1 MDKIL
6 IVEDELIVARDL
18 RKTLEKAGYK
28 VIGVSRTAEKAL
40 SMIQEIRPSLV
51 LVDIFLKGDLTG
63 IDLASRLNEEDIPF
77 IYLSA
82 NSNQSVLEAAKSTH
96 PYGFIV
102 KPFRARDLLVS
113 IDIAKYRYEHNKEL
127 NRRSQ
132 APSTGAASLT
142 DTASVTGTTSLTDT
156 APPIDPASPA
166 REPGKNRQ
174 APVKRFAFDYAD
186 FIGRSAIMLKV
197 FNQIQQVAPFD
208 TSVLLL
214 GESGTGKEVVAN
226 HIYKE
231 SGRNHRP
238 FIKIN
243 CAAVPSGLMEAD
255 FFGYEKGA
263 FTGATERKQGKFE
276 LAAGGTILLD
286 EIGEMPL
293 DIQAKLLRVLQ
304 EKEIQ
309 RIGGNT
315 MIKTDIRII
324 AATNRNL
331 EMEIAAGRF
340 RLDLYY
346 RLHVFPIVLPPLRQR
361 KEDIS
366 LLIDHFIDHYNRT
379 MDKNIAGVDKTV
391 LQRLVDYN
399 WPGNVREL
407 QFLIERSILMA
418 DDDTIREIILPEEH
432 PDLVKNIPA
441 ADSQKAIEEI
451 EKAHILSILGQCNFK
466 ISGKGGAAELL
477 NLQPSV
483 LYAKIKKFGIKKF
496 FY

>member
-28 VIGVSRTAEKAL
+28 VIGVSRTAEGAL
-40 SMIQEIRPSLV
+40 SMIQEDRPSLV

-77 IYLSA
+77 IYISA

-113 IDIAKYRYEHNKEL
+113 IDIAQYRYEHNKEL
-127 NRRSQ
+127 NKRSPAHQ
-132 APSTGAASLT
+132 A
-142 DTASVTGTTSLTDT
+142 
-156 APPIDPASPA
+156 DPASPA
-166 REPGKNRQ
+166 RDSGKGTP
-174 APVKRFAFDYAD
+174 APVKRFVFNYDD
-186 FIGRSAIMLKV
+186 FIGRSAVMLKV

-226 HIYKE
+226 YIYKE

-243 CAAVPSGLMEAD
+243 CAAVPSGLMETD

-263 FTGATERKQGKFE
+263 FTGAAERKPGKFE

-315 MIKTDIRII
+315 MIKTDVRII

-361 KEDIS
+361 KEDIP

-379 MDKNIAGVDKTV
+379 MGKNITGVDKAV
-391 LQRLVDYN
+391 LQRLLGYN

-418 DDDTIREIILPEEH
+418 NDDTIREILLPEEH
-432 PDLVKNIPA
+432 PDLIKNIPA

-451 EKAHILSILGQCNFK
+451 EKTHILSILEQCNFK

-483 LYAKIKKFGIKKF
+483 LYAKIKKFGIKRF

>member
-1 MDKIL
+1 MTFNYD
-6 IVEDELIVARDL
+6 
-18 RKTLEKAGYK
+18 
-28 VIGVSRTAEKAL
+28 
-40 SMIQEIRPSLV
+40 
-51 LVDIFLKGDLTG
+51 
-63 IDLASRLNEEDIPF
+63 
-77 IYLSA
+77 
-82 NSNQSVLEAAKSTH
+82 
-96 PYGFIV
+96 
-102 KPFRARDLLVS
+102 
-113 IDIAKYRYEHNKEL
+113 
-127 NRRSQ
+127 
-132 APSTGAASLT
+132 
-142 DTASVTGTTSLTDT
+142 
-156 APPIDPASPA
+156 
-166 REPGKNRQ
+166 
-174 APVKRFAFDYAD
+174 D
-186 FIGRSAIMLKV
+186 FIGKSAVMLKV

-226 HIYKE
+226 HIYRE
-231 SGRNHRP
+231 SSRNTRP

-243 CAAVPSGLMEAD
+243 CAAVPSGLMESD
-255 FFGYEKGA
+255 FFGHEKGA
-263 FTGATERKQGKFE
+263 FTGAADRKQGKFE

-315 MIKTDIRII
+315 MIKTDVRII

-361 KEDIS
+361 KEDIP
-366 LLIDHFIDHYNRT
+366 LLIDHFITHYNST
-379 MDKNIAGVDKTV
+379 MGKNITGVDKTV
-391 LQRLVDYN
+391 LQRLLDYN

-418 DDDTIREIILPEEH
+418 NDDRIREIILPDEH
-432 PDLVKNIPA
+432 PALIKNA
-441 ADSQKAIEEI
+441 HTGDSQKALEEI
-451 EKAHILSILGQCNFK
+451 EKAHIISILEQCNFK

-477 NLQPSV
+477 NLQPSE

>member
-6 IVEDELIVARDL
+6 IVEDELIVARDI
-18 RKTLEKAGYK
+18 RKTLEKAGHK
-28 VIGVSRTAEKAL
+28 VIGVARTAEKAL
-40 SMIQEIRPSLV
+40 SMVQVTRPALV
-51 LVDIFLKGDLTG
+51 LVDIFLKGSLTG

-77 IYLSA
+77 IYISA
-82 NSNQSVLEAAKSTH
+82 NSNQSVLEAAKTTH

-113 IDIAKYRYEHNKEL
+113 IDIAQYRYEHNKEM
-127 NRRSQ
+127 NRRSS
-132 APSTGAASLT
+132 P
-142 DTASVTGTTSLTDT
+142 GTPT
-156 APPIDPASPA
+156 P
-166 REPGKNRQ
+166 
-174 APVKRFAFDYAD
+174 APVKRVAFNDD
-186 FIGRSAIMLKV
+186 GFIGKSAVMLKV

-226 HIYKE
+226 HIYRE
-231 SGRNHRP
+231 SSRNNRP

-243 CAAVPSGLMEAD
+243 CAAVPSGLMESD
-255 FFGYEKGA
+255 FFGHEKGA
-263 FTGATERKQGKFE
+263 FTGAADRKQGKFE

-315 MIKTDIRII
+315 MIKTDVRII

-361 KEDIS
+361 KEDIP
-366 LLIDHFIDHYNRT
+366 LLIDHFITHYNST
-379 MDKNIAGVDKTV
+379 MGKNITGVDQPV
-391 LQRLVDYN
+391 LQRLLDYN

-418 DDDTIREIILPEEH
+418 NDDRIREIILPDEH
-432 PDLVKNIPA
+432 PALIKNAPTGH
-441 ADSQKAIEEI
+441 SQKAIEEI
-451 EKAHILSILGQCNFK
+451 EKAHIISILEQCNFK

-477 NLQPSV
+477 NLQPSE
-483 LYAKIKKFGIKKF
+483 LYAKIKKIGIKKF